1 MVGGPNG
8 HHGIPP
14 YPQDGSG
21 TGAWRIPPYPLVI
34 SLCNGHVTVVT
45 VVTVSEDGAVRA
57 GRCRRPPGYECGG
70 DAAHPAYASR
80 PATASVCPRCDLES
94 R

>member
-1 MVGGPNG
+1 MNGRPNG

-21 TGAWRIPPYPLVI
+21 TGAWRIPPYPLVL

-45 VVTVSEDGAVRA
+45 VVTVSEDGAVR
-57 GRCRRPPGYECGG
+57 GR
-70 DAAHPAYASR
+70 
-80 PATASVCPRCDLES
+80 
-94 R
+94 